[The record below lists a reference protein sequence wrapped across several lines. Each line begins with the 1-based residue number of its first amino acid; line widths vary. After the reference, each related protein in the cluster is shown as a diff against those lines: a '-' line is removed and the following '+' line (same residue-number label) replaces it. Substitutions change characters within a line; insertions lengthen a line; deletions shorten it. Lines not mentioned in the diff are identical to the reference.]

1 MDRETPSTT
10 SALVERIRG
19 YTESAGAQIAL
30 NWQTDLPFS
39 GRNRVLSYKSKETA
53 LVHHRNAEDTED
65 CFESI
70 HTTTTIKHGLHFHKD
85 HSGGNP
91 L

>member
-1 MDRETPSTT
+1 M
-10 SALVERIRG
+10 
-19 YTESAGAQIAL
+19 
-30 NWQTDLPFS
+30 
-39 GRNRVLSYKSKETA
+39 LSYKSKETA

-85 HSGGNP
+85 HSGENP